1 VAEAVPMRR
10 DAAARVL
17 VVEDADAIRTAVE
30 SGLLGAGHEVVTRP
44 DGRELERV
52 LVQSRPD
59 VVVLDVMLPRRDGF
73 ALLDVVRSRSNAG
86 VVMLTARDGIDDR
99 LRGLSTGA
107 DDYVTKP
114 FVLAELL
121 ARVNALLRRLGEV
134 QSTMVV
140 GDMVVDPEAGSV
152 VRGGSALPLTATE
165 FKLVCY
171 LAEHRGKVLS
181 KTQILSAVWGFDAYD
196 PNLVE
201 VHISALRRKLEEHGP
216 RLLHTLRGLGY
227 VLRAEEPLTGS
238 TAGGLATVSLR
249 RRVTAATVAVFVVV
263 LFAVIVAVVASFSVI
278 LNRSVTA
285 VLNDHVQLAEQL
297 ARENTPPAEF
307 VSRLE
312 NRSVR
317 ARLVLAD
324 GRVLGSVRMPVF
336 DPATRTRRLR
346 LPNAS
351 GPLAGAQ
358 LTLQVDGR
366 LLAGARHR
374 LMRVLLVVGAVARGC
389 RSGWTGQ
396 ASWST
401 WIPRGSARWWPTWS
415 TTPAR

>member
-1 VAEAVPMRR
+1 MRR

-30 SGLLGAGHEVVTRP
+30 SGLLGAGHEVVARP

-52 LVQSRPD
+52 LVQFRPD
-59 VVVLDVMLPRRDGF
+59 VVVLDVMLPGRDGF
-73 ALLDVVRSRSNAG
+73 TLLEVVRSRSDAG

-121 ARVNALLRRLGEV
+121 ARVNALLRRLGRV

-140 GDMVVDPEAGSV
+140 ADLVVDPEAGSII
-152 VRGGSALPLTATE
+152 RAGSAIPLTATE

-171 LAEHRGKVLS
+171 LAEHRGKVLT

-227 VLRAEEPLTGS
+227 VLRAEES
-238 TAGGLATVSLR
+238 
-249 RRVTAATVAVFVVV
+249 
-263 LFAVIVAVVASFSVI
+263 
-278 LNRSVTA
+278 
-285 VLNDHVQLAEQL
+285 
-297 ARENTPPAEF
+297 
-307 VSRLE
+307 
-312 NRSVR
+312 
-317 ARLVLAD
+317 
-324 GRVLGSVRMPVF
+324 
-336 DPATRTRRLR
+336 
-346 LPNAS
+346 
-351 GPLAGAQ
+351 
-358 LTLQVDGR
+358 
-366 LLAGARHR
+366 
-374 LMRVLLVVGAVARGC
+374 
-389 RSGWTGQ
+389 
-396 ASWST
+396 
-401 WIPRGSARWWPTWS
+401 
-415 TTPAR
+415 